1 MILTNDQL
9 KSTLRG
15 AVDIRE
21 ENGHV
26 APYRFNAYL
35 RSEVYGVGN
44 HYHAAVLETS
54 GVISTF
60 VTNSETL
67 SFCYEVNEANAQQ
80 SFDVWANGIF
90 LSHTPIAEKTGRV
103 EIELMGGEKTVTVY
117 FPYRLAGRIF
127 DLVLEDGAS
136 FNAAP
141 KARHNILFLGDS
153 ITHGC
158 TTYMSSMTYAHQLA
172 RALDANIINQGIAG
186 EGFNPTAVDT
196 ELPFEPDMISIAYGT
211 NDWSHNPSHSHFA
224 GVCNGHLAALRD
236 RYPRVPILMILPIWR
251 ADYTLTTK
259 KVGSFEEACRVMT
272 EAAERFGVFTVDGF
286 ALVPHVKGVMEDDR
300 LHPDTLGFQFYAE
313 GLLPHFERI
322 LGR

>member
-1 MILTNDQL
+1 MILTNEQL
-9 KSTLRG
+9 IATLRG
-15 AVDIRE
+15 TVEICE
-21 ENGHV
+21 ENGKV
-26 APYRFNAYL
+26 APYRFHSYL
-35 RSEVYGVGN
+35 RNEVYGTGN
-44 HYHAAVLETS
+44 PYHAATLETS

-67 SFCYEVNEANAQQ
+67 AFSFEVNDPDGTQ
-80 SFDVWANGIF
+80 SFDVWAGGIF
-90 LSHTPIAEKTGRV
+90 LSHTPTTSQKGRV
-103 EIELMGGEKTVTVY
+103 EVELMGGEKTVTIY
-117 FPYRLAGRIF
+117 FPYRRRGRIF
-127 DLVLEDGAS
+127 DVTLDDGAML
-136 FNAAP
+136 AEAP

-158 TTYMSSMTYAHQLA
+158 DAAMCSMTYPHQLA

-196 ELPFEPDMISIAYGT
+196 ALPFEPDMISIAYGT

-259 KVGSFEEACRVMT
+259 KVGSFEEARRVMI
-272 EAAERFGVFTVDGF
+272 EAAERFDVFTVDGF
-286 ALVPHVKGVMEDDR
+286 DLVPHVKGVMADDR
-300 LHPDTLGFQFYAE
+300 LHPDTFGFQFYAE